1 MSDQK
6 AKKDFITARVLRFDP
21 STDQEPHYET
31 YEVPKYEVGRQT
43 VSKVLEYIFE
53 NLDPGISYYL
63 TCNRGIC
70 NGCVAMVNG
79 KAELLCMTE
88 SPDEVTI
95 EPVPHHRV
103 IRDLIVVPEEE
114 DRPRRR
120 VVERSAKSKYL

>member
-1 MSDQK
+1 MSEGK
-6 AKKDFITARVLRFDP
+6 ATKDVIVAKILRFDP
-21 STDQEPHYET
+21 ATDDEPHFET

-53 NLDPGISYYL
+53 NIDSSLSYYH

-70 NGCVAMVNG
+70 NGCVAMING
-79 KAELLCMTE
+79 KAELMCMTE

-95 EPVPHHRV
+95 EPAANHRV
-103 IRDLIVVPEEE
+103 IRDLVVVPEEE

-120 VVERSAKSKYL
+120 VLERSSKSKCL